1 MEETLKLYVR
11 FAAEANFEVK
21 LADVQAYAKKNGY
34 DWDDEDEREEAI
46 ACWVHYHAAP
56 SVYYSGFLGQ
66 GGYVALDKN
75 IKGVSYEVPG
85 ESILEVKEQD

>member
-1 MEETLKLYVR
+1 MKETLKLYVR

-34 DWDDEDEREEAI
+34 DWEDKDEREEAI
-46 ACWVHYHAAP
+46 ACWVNDNTSPH
-56 SVYYSGFLGQ
+56 VYYTDYSRHKGH
-66 GGYVALDKN
+66 VALDKS

-85 ESILEVKEQD
+85 ESILGVKEQN